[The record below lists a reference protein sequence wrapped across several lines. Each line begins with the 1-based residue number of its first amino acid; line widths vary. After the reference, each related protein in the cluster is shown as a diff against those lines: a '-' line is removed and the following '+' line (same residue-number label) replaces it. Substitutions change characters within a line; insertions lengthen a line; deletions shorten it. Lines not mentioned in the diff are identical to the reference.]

1 MKQILINNEEMQIR
15 VAVVQDGVLQDFFME
30 RTNRDQLVGSI
41 FKGKIKNLEPSLQ
54 AAFVDIG
61 CGKNAFLH
69 YWDML
74 PATQDMLE
82 DGQGDDAENDNE
94 PQKPVVPSPLNSL
107 PTTPQVQNTT
117 HSRKRSRHQRN
128 STQQL
133 QVAQQQQSA
142 KETPKSEPPKKG
154 FLARILDFFARRR
167 NPEVT
172 EPAAAAAKPAISPF
186 SIPFTISV
194 KSAKMIYY
202 F

>member
-1 MKQILINNEEMQIR
+1 
-15 VAVVQDGVLQDFFME
+15 ME
-30 RTNRDQLVGSI
+30 RKNRDQLVGSI
-41 FKGKIKNLEPSLQ
+41 FKGRIKNLEPSLQ

-82 DGQGDDAENDNE
+82 DGQGDDVENDNDT
-94 PQKPVVPSPLNSL
+94 QKPVVPSPLNSL

-117 HSRKRSRHQRN
+117 HSRKRSKHHRN
-128 STQQL
+128 ETQQL
-133 QVAQQQQSA
+133 QAAQQQQPA
-142 KETPKSEPPKKG
+142 KEPPKKG

-172 EPAAAAAKPAISPF
+172 KPVAALQPASSQTEEPSQKAPKINNTTQSG
-186 SIPFTISV
+186 
-194 KSAKMIYY
+194 KNR
-202 F
+202 

>member
-82 DGQGDDAENDNE
+82 DGQGDDVENDNDT
-94 PQKPVVPSPLNSL
+94 QKPVVPSPLNSL

-117 HSRKRSRHQRN
+117 HSRKRSKHHRN
-128 STQQL
+128 ETQ
-133 QVAQQQQSA
+133 
-142 KETPKSEPPKKG
+142 
-154 FLARILDFFARRR
+154 
-167 NPEVT
+167 
-172 EPAAAAAKPAISPF
+172 
-186 SIPFTISV
+186 
-194 KSAKMIYY
+194 
-202 F
+202 

>member
-41 FKGKIKNLEPSLQ
+41 FKGRIKNLEPSLQ

-82 DGQGDDAENDNE
+82 DEQDDDADANRENE
-94 PQKPVVPSPLNSL
+94 RPQQPSEATHQDVVQPAAPQLQNATQSKRHRSKHQRYADQQ
-107 PTTPQVQNTT
+107 PQV
-117 HSRKRSRHQRN
+117 S
-128 STQQL
+128 
-133 QVAQQQQSA
+133 APQQQPA
-142 KETPKSEPPKKG
+142 KA
-154 FLARILDFFARRR
+154 FWLAFWTSSRAVGNQRRL
-167 NPEVT
+167 
-172 EPAAAAAKPAISPF
+172 
-186 SIPFTISV
+186 
-194 KSAKMIYY
+194 
-202 F
+202 

>member
-41 FKGKIKNLEPSLQ
+41 FKGRIKNLEPSLQ

-82 DGQGDDAENDNE
+82 DGQGDDVENENDT
-94 PQKPVVPSPLNSL
+94 QTPVGPSPLNSL
-107 PTTPQVQNTT
+107 PTTPQVQNST
-117 HSRKRSRHQRN
+117 HSRRRSKHQRN
-128 STQQL
+128 ATQQSQL
-133 QVAQQQQSA
+133 PQPQKID
-142 KETPKSEPPKKG
+142 KEPPKSEPPKKG

-167 NPEVT
+167 NQEVT
-172 EPAAAAAKPAISPF
+172 KPVAALQPTPAQTEEPSQ
-186 SIPFTISV
+186 
-194 KSAKMIYY
+194 
-202 F
+202 